1 MPMRHEL
8 QSTWSGHGF
17 PPDLR
22 SRVPE
27 DRLLGLVLEAVSQ
40 LGADRAG
47 REFRHGGVGFNFNQI
62 LATLAYAYLIGIYGS
77 EDLAEQLQSEPG
89 LKYLCAG
96 AAPEATV
103 FRHFRRLHRGP
114 LGVVLLRV
122 LVRCAAEQAPENGA
136 PKAVFEPPP
145 TPPTGTPDPDL
156 LHRCAVEAEA
166 RLARAVFADMVALD
180 V

>member
-1 MPMRHEL
+1 MKHEL

-22 SRVPE
+22 CRVPE
-27 DRLLGLVLEAVSQ
+27 NRLLGLVLEAVSQ
-40 LGADRAG
+40 AGADRAG
-47 REFRHGGVGFNFNQI
+47 REFRHGGEGFNFNQI
-62 LATLAYAYLIGIYGS
+62 LATLGYAYLIGIYGS

-96 AAPEATV
+96 AAPDATV

-122 LVRCAAEQAPENGA
+122 LARCAAEQVRENHNPTAMLELPSKPPASAPE
-136 PKAVFEPPP
+136 
-145 TPPTGTPDPDL
+145 PDL
-156 LHRCAVEAEA
+156 LLQCAVEAEA

>member
-1 MPMRHEL
+1 MKHEL
-8 QSTWSGHGF
+8 QSTRSSHGF
-17 PPDLR
+17 SPDLR
-22 SRVPE
+22 CRVPE
-27 DRLLGLVLEAVSQ
+27 NRLLGLVLEAVSQ
-40 LGADRAG
+40 VGADRAG
-47 REFRHGGVGFNFNQI
+47 REFRHGSEGFNFNQI

-89 LKYLCAG
+89 LKYLCTG
-96 AAPEATV
+96 AAPDATV

-122 LVRCAAEQAPENGA
+122 LVRCVAEQAPENYTSTAMSA
-136 PKAVFEPPP
+136 PLAQLPPD
-145 TPPTGTPDPDL
+145 TLDSDL
-156 LHRCAVEAEA
+156 LHRSAMEAEA